1 MRTGLTISSAVHASA
16 LLWAVLTFGA
26 NPLQSAQSD
35 SLPVDIIST
44 SEFTQMM
51 QGQKTAKKQDSPKPL
66 VEREGERK
74 IVPDPVQKVTERK
87 EIDSTRNEPKPPVP
101 EAKPDPKPEQK
112 PEPPKPQPKADA
124 RPEPKPKPEQ
134 KVDPIAEALE
144 KADQKPK
151 KEEPKKQAEAK
162 AEPPKPKPKPQPK
175 FDPSKISALLD
186 KREAQRNAITGQ
198 EVNRTASLGVPTGNA
213 ASLSQS
219 EIDALR
225 AQIQACWNPPPGA
238 LDARDLIVQVRLQLN
253 QDGSISADPQ
263 VLNRGGHPQF
273 QVAAESAK
281 RAIKRCAPYKMPIA
295 KYDVWRDVEVT
306 FDPRDMYRG

>member
-1 MRTGLTISSAVHASA
+1 MRTGLTISSVAHASA
-16 LLWAVLTFGA
+16 LLWAVLTFA
-26 NPLQSAQSD
+26 TSPLESAPSD

-44 SEFTQMM
+44 SDFTQMM

-66 VEREGERK
+66 VERQGERK
-74 IVPDPVQKVTERK
+74 VVPEPVQKVTERK
-87 EIDSTRNEPKPPVP
+87 EIEATRNEPKPPAP
-101 EAKPDPKPEQK
+101 EEKPDPKPEQK
-112 PEPPKPQPKADA
+112 PEPPKPQPKADSK
-124 RPEPKPKPEQ
+124 PEPKPEQ

-144 KADQKPK
+144 KADPKPK
-151 KEEPKKQAEAK
+151 KEEPKKLTEAPQVPT
-162 AEPPKPKPKPQPK
+162 PPKPKPKPQPK

-186 KREAQRNAITGQ
+186 KREAQRNAATGEQ
-198 EVNRTASLGVPTGNA
+198 VNRTASLGVPTGNA

-238 LDARDLIVQVRLQLN
+238 LDARELVVQVRLQLN
-253 QDGSISADPQ
+253 NDGSVSADPQ
-263 VLNRGGHPQF
+263 VLNRGSHPQF

-281 RAIKRCAPYKMPIA
+281 RAIRRCAPYKMPIA
-295 KYDVWRDVEVT
+295 KYDIWKDVEVT

>member
-26 NPLQSAQSD
+26 NPLESAPSD

-51 QGQKTAKKQDSPKPL
+51 QGQKTAKKQEVAKPL

-74 IVPDPVQKVTERK
+74 PTPEPVQKITERK
-87 EIDSTRNEPKPPVP
+87 EIEATRNEPKPPVP
-101 EAKPDPKPEQK
+101 PEEKPEQKAEQK
-112 PEPPKPQPKADA
+112 PEPPKPQQKAEA
-124 RPEPKPKPEQ
+124 KPEQKPEQ

-151 KEEPKKQAEAK
+151 KEEPKKPVEAK

-186 KREAQRNAITGQ
+186 KREAQRHAITGQ

-213 ASLSQS
+213 ATLSQS

-238 LDARDLIVQVRLQLN
+238 LDARELIVQVRLQLN
-253 QDGSISADPQ
+253 RDGSVSAEPQ
-263 VLNRGGHPQF
+263 VLNRGSHPQF

-281 RAIKRCAPYKMPIA
+281 RAIRRCAPYKMPIA
-295 KYDVWRDVEVT
+295 KYDIWQDVEVT

>member
-1 MRTGLTISSAVHASA
+1 MRTGLTISSGIHASA
-16 LLWAVLTFGA
+16 LLWAVLTFGV
-26 NPLQSAQSD
+26 NPLESAPTD

-44 SEFTQMM
+44 SDFTQMM
-51 QGQKTAKKQDSPKPL
+51 QGQKTAKKADTPKPL

-74 IVPDPVQKVTERK
+74 PVPDPVQKVTERK
-87 EIDSTRNEPKPPVP
+87 EIDATRNEPKPPT
-101 EAKPDPKPEQK
+101 PDDKPEQK
-112 PEPPKPQPKADA
+112 PEPPKPPQRA
-124 RPEPKPKPEQ
+124 EPKPAAKPEPKPEQ

-144 KADQKPK
+144 KADPKLK
-151 KEEPKKQAEAK
+151 KEEPKKLAEQQ
-162 AEPPKPKPKPQPK
+162 PPTPKPKPKPQPK

-253 QDGSISADPQ
+253 SDGSISADPQ
-263 VLNRGGHPQF
+263 VLNRGSHPQF

-281 RAIKRCAPYKMPIA
+281 RAIRRCAPYKMPIA
-295 KYDVWRDVEVT
+295 KYDIWRDVEVT

>member
-16 LLWAVLTFGA
+16 LLWAVLTFAA
-26 NPLQSAQSD
+26 NPLEAPPSD

-74 IVPDPVQKVTERK
+74 AVPEPVQKVTERK
-87 EIDSTRNEPKPPVP
+87 EVEATRNEPKPPVP
-101 EAKPDPKPEQK
+101 PEEKPEQKAEQK
-112 PEPPKPQPKADA
+112 PEPPKPQQKAEA
-124 RPEPKPKPEQ
+124 KPEQKPEQ

-151 KEEPKKQAEAK
+151 KEEPKKPVEAK

-186 KREAQRNAITGQ
+186 KREAQRHAITGQ

-213 ASLSQS
+213 ATLSQS

-238 LDARDLIVQVRLQLN
+238 LDARELIVQVRLQLN
-253 QDGSISADPQ
+253 RDGSVSAEPQ
-263 VLNRGGHPQF
+263 VLNRGSHPQF

-281 RAIKRCAPYKMPIA
+281 RAIRRCAPYKMPIA
-295 KYDVWRDVEVT
+295 KYDIWQDVEVT

>member
-16 LLWAVLTFGA
+16 LLWAVLTFAA
-26 NPLQSAQSD
+26 NPLEAPPSD

-74 IVPDPVQKVTERK
+74 VVPEPVQKVTERK
-87 EIDSTRNEPKPPVP
+87 EVEATRNEPKPPVP
-101 EAKPDPKPEQK
+101 PEEKPEQKAEQK
-112 PEPPKPQPKADA
+112 PEPPKPQQKAEA
-124 RPEPKPKPEQ
+124 KPEQKPEQ

-151 KEEPKKQAEAK
+151 KEEPKKPVEAK

-186 KREAQRNAITGQ
+186 KREAQRHAITGQ

-213 ASLSQS
+213 ATLSQS

-238 LDARDLIVQVRLQLN
+238 LDARELIVQVRLQLN
-253 QDGSISADPQ
+253 RDGSVSAEPQ
-263 VLNRGGHPQF
+263 VLNRGSHPQF

-281 RAIKRCAPYKMPIA
+281 RAIRRCAPYKMPIA
-295 KYDVWRDVEVT
+295 KYDIWQDVEVT